1 MAGIAAWK
9 QSSTLSSIVCEQ
21 TILPFLANN
30 LNPPMIPVTSLS
42 SLSSRNF
49 PSMIMLHGIS
59 EGLLPSNILTCDT
72 I

>member
-30 LNPPMIPVTSLS
+30 LNPPMISDLIIIFIFKEFPV
-42 SLSSRNF
+42 N
-49 PSMIMLHGIS
+49 
-59 EGLLPSNILTCDT
+59 
-72 I
+72 